1 MKPGQPPAELDAF
14 ASGRRLWIPVTGL
27 VVMLSLVDSAQTYIG
42 LVLQGRPASLERAL
56 LIGSS
61 LWLPLGVLVWP
72 TLWLARRVRF
82 DQGTWRP
89 IVIHLAAA
97 AGFAVTLL
105 VSASV
110 LRIGLGLRTAAEFT
124 TDISNRIM
132 WLFGLDYFMY
142 WAIVASYYSF
152 HYYHLAHERE
162 LAALQLHATLTESRL
177 ETLRAQLNPHFLFN
191 TLNAISVLAM
201 QGEHGAV
208 VRTIGRLGEL
218 LRVSLDSQLPQ
229 RVPLASELEFLDGY
243 LDIQHVRFADR
254 LAIER
259 DVAPD
264 TLRALVPSLIL
275 QPLVENAIVHG
286 VAARS
291 GPGRITIGTS
301 RDNGTLRLSV
311 CDTGPGFRPPSS
323 SMIRTGIGLANTRER
338 LTQLYGGDHRF
349 ECGAGPNGGAA
360 VVVTIPF
367 QEVVPTVV
375 AEEEAAL

>member
-1 MKPGQPPAELDAF
+1 
-14 ASGRRLWIPVTGL
+14 
-27 VVMLSLVDSAQTYIG
+27 MLSLIDSAQTYIG
-42 LVLQGRPASLERAL
+42 LVLQGRPISLERAL

-82 DQGTWRP
+82 DQGRWRP
-89 IVIHLAAA
+89 LIIHLSAAA
-97 AGFAVTLL
+97 CFAVTLL

-110 LRIGLGLRTAAEFT
+110 LRIGLGVRTVAEFT
-124 TDISNRIM
+124 QDISSRIM

-162 LAALQLHATLTESRL
+162 LAASQLHATLTESRL

-208 VRTIGRLGEL
+208 VRTIARLGDL

-229 RVPLASELEFLDGY
+229 RVPLQSELEFLDGY
-243 LDIQHVRFADR
+243 LDIQRVRFVDR

-259 DVAPD
+259 DIAPD
-264 TLRALVPSLIL
+264 TLGALVPSLLL
-275 QPLVENAIVHG
+275 QPLVENAIV
-286 VAARS
+286 
-291 GPGRITIGTS
+291 
-301 RDNGTLRLSV
+301 
-311 CDTGPGFRPPSS
+311 RPPFLLA
-323 SMIRTGIGLANTRER
+323 RNGIGLANTRER
-338 LTQLYGGDHRF
+338 LAQLYGEHHRID
-349 ECGAGPNGGAA
+349 CGAGANGGAV

-367 QEVVPTVV
+367 QE
-375 AEEEAAL
+375 AATPAATSPEVLP

>member
-1 MKPGQPPAELDAF
+1 MTPLFHRLRCPRMKPGQPPAELDAF

-152 HYYHLAHERE
+152 HYYHLAHE
-162 LAALQLHATLTESRL
+162 
-177 ETLRAQLNPHFLFN
+177 
-191 TLNAISVLAM
+191 
-201 QGEHGAV
+201 
-208 VRTIGRLGEL
+208 
-218 LRVSLDSQLPQ
+218 
-229 RVPLASELEFLDGY
+229 
-243 LDIQHVRFADR
+243 
-254 LAIER
+254 
-259 DVAPD
+259 
-264 TLRALVPSLIL
+264 
-275 QPLVENAIVHG
+275 
-286 VAARS
+286 
-291 GPGRITIGTS
+291 
-301 RDNGTLRLSV
+301 
-311 CDTGPGFRPPSS
+311 
-323 SMIRTGIGLANTRER
+323 
-338 LTQLYGGDHRF
+338 
-349 ECGAGPNGGAA
+349 
-360 VVVTIPF
+360 
-367 QEVVPTVV
+367 
-375 AEEEAAL
+375 